1 MKFQNKL
8 VIKPTNVK
16 LSVYNVQYILHKVLG
31 QLPQTKIALNPNSN
45 SNPKPNPNPNRGAIF
60 LVGNWKDTIRD
71 DILK

>member
-31 QLPQTKIALNPNSN
+31 QLPPTKIASTLIPTLTLNQTLTLTGGQFSSWEIGRTPLGMIS
-45 SNPKPNPNPNRGAIF
+45 
-60 LVGNWKDTIRD
+60 
-71 DILK
+71 